1 MAQWTLE
8 RHGSIAVATFAA
20 PPRNFMTF
28 AGMTELEA
36 LVDEIANDNTVT
48 ALVLASAVPGYF
60 VSHGDLEDLLK
71 LGRGEPFE
79 GDALSWPRTLG
90 RLASMPQ
97 IVVAAI
103 NGQTGGGGLEMTL
116 ACTMRVVGPR

>member
-1 MAQWTLE
+1 MGQWRLE
-8 RHGSIAVATFAA
+8 QHDRIAVAHFSA

-36 LVDEIANDNTVT
+36 LVEGVAGDDSVT
-48 ALVLASAVPGYF
+48 ALVIASDTPGHF
-60 VSHGDLEDLLK
+60 IGHGDLDDLLK

-79 GDALSWPRTLG
+79 GDAMSWPRTNA
-90 RLASMPQ
+90 RFASMPQ

-103 NGQTGGGGLEMTL
+103 DGQAGGGGLEMSL
-116 ACTMRVVGPR
+116 ACTLR